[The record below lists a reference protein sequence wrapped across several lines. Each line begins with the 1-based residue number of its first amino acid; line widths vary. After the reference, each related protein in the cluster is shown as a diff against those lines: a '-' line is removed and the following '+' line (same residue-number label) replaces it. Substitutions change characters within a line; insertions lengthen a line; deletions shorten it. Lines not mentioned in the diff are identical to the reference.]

1 MSKSLHSFLKL
12 VRVFVLSVLVAA
24 SYARASE
31 TDKLLDLLVKKHV
44 VTEEEAADLRKQ
56 MHAEEPPPQSSP
68 RAEQVNEKPL
78 QAAAVS
84 KPPTTQTQ
92 KPDKRPRKNEIT
104 VIGSIPLKLSG
115 YVQTR
120 WTDSVGT
127 NNPFEIRRARIALDG
142 KLNEKMGFRVQVDA
156 VKSPILVDARFEWR
170 PSPYARLT
178 LGQFKIPFSQE
189 NLTSGRDLLTVE
201 RSAVVNK
208 LVPGRDNGSSGR
220 DIGAQLEGEIL
231 GSKDEPLVTYSFGV
245 FNGAGINR
253 ADDNRRK
260 DVAAR
265 IALHPLKGLSLAG
278 DYYNGESG
286 PDRLAKDRMGVEL
299 TYVRGRSTVQS
310 EYIWGRDD
318 ATRKRGWYVLG
329 AYRFVPKLEGV
340 FRFDSFDPDR
350 RASNN
355 RTDTYLGGINWYLS
369 RWVKLQA
376 DYGLVDDGARDSLTN
391 LILTQLQFQF

>member
-1 MSKSLHSFLKL
+1 MSKSSHALIKL
-12 VRVFVLSVLVAA
+12 VPVLVVSVLVAA

-31 TDKLLDLLVKKHV
+31 ADRLLDLLVKKHV

-56 MHAEEPPPQSSP
+56 MHAEEAPPSSSP
-68 RAEQVNEKPL
+68 RAEKISGQPL

-84 KPPTTQTQ
+84 RPPAAQTQ
-92 KPDKRPRKNEIT
+92 EPDKGPRKDAIA

-120 WTDSVGT
+120 WTDSVGA

-156 VKSPILVDARFEWR
+156 VKGPILVDARFEWK

-178 LGQFKIPFSQE
+178 LGQFKIPFSRE
-189 NLTSGRDLLTVE
+189 NLISGRDLLTVE

-220 DIGAQLEGEIL
+220 DIGAQLEGVIL
-231 GSKDEPLVTYSFGV
+231 GGKDEPLVSYSFGV

-253 ADDNRRK
+253 TDDNRRK
-260 DVAAR
+260 DVSAR
-265 IALHPLKGLSLAG
+265 IALHLLKGLSLAG

-286 PDRLAKDRMGVEL
+286 PDRLTKDRMGVEL
-299 TYVRGRSTVQS
+299 AYVRGRSTVQS

-340 FRFDSFDPDR
+340 LRFDSFDPDR
-350 RASNN
+350 GASRD
-355 RTDTYLGGINWYLS
+355 RTDTYLGGINWYFS

-376 DYGLVDDGARDSLTN
+376 DYGVVDDGARDSLTN